1 MRTAVIR
8 AALAALVILALSG
21 TAIAA
26 KKYVITSS
34 KQIKPRTIQV
44 KNLSKKARHKL
55 RGATGPRGAAGA
67 TGATGAKGATGATGP
82 IGPSDGYTDQFTTA
96 VPLEEDQTNHTL
108 LSVDVPAGSYIVHAR
123 LQGITVTDPDGPPG
137 NNYRYD
143 CVLGDT
149 TGGTIENWIARVG
162 MTADVESYL
171 PYEGGTTLSTPGS
184 IQLNCAAGNGHPLT
198 AQSGSLTAIRV
209 GALHA
214 AP

>member
-1 MRTAVIR
+1 MRRAVIR
-8 AALAALVILALSG
+8 AALAALAILALSG

-55 RGATGPRGAAGA
+55 RGATGPRGATGAPGARGA
-67 TGATGAKGATGATGP
+67 TGATGAT
-82 IGPSDGYTDQFTTA
+82 GPSDGYTDQFTTA
-96 VPLEEDQTNHTL
+96 VPLEQDGTNHQL
-108 LSVDVPAGSYIVHAR
+108 LSVAVPAGSYIVNAR

-149 TGGTIENWIARVG
+149 TGGSIENYLPRVG
-162 MTADVESYL
+162 MTPDVESYIT
-171 PYEGGTTLSTPGS
+171 YEGGTTLTGAGS
-184 IQLNCAAGNGHPLT
+184 IQLNCSAGNGHPLT
-198 AQSGSLTAIRV
+198 ALSGSLTAIRV
-209 GALHA
+209 GALHP